1 MIVCIFLHHLRKTQL
16 LYIFLRHRHAYQTL
30 AVHRHKVDV
39 FCCGKFC
46 RTDEIALILSVLI
59 ICDKYYF
66 SCTKLI
72 KCFFYC
78 VEFHILCPF
87 SYDFEAVQLHNFL
100 TIQPTHICKTAR
112 YSCFYVKIRILPG
125 NLLLFQPVVFYFRQI
140 YVVHFP

>member
-1 MIVCIFLHHLRKTQL
+1 MIVCIFLHHLRKTKL

-46 RTDEIALILSVLI
+46 STDEIALILSVLI

-100 TIQPTHICKTAR
+100 TIQPTHIRKTAR
-112 YSCFYVKIRILPG
+112 YPFFYVKSRILPG
-125 NLLLFQPVVFYFRQI
+125 NLLLFHPVYFRRI
-140 YVVHFP
+140 YAVHFP

>member
-1 MIVCIFLHHLRKTQL
+1 MIVCVFLHHLRKTKL

-87 SYDFEAVQLHNFL
+87 SYDFTAIELHDFL
-100 TIQPTHICKTAR
+100 TIQPTHIRKNAR
-112 YSCFYVKIRILPG
+112 YSCFYVKIRILPE
-125 NLLLFQPVVFYFRQI
+125 NLLLFHPAVFRRI

>member
-1 MIVCIFLHHLRKTQL
+1 MIVCIFLHHLWKTKL

-78 VEFHILCPF
+78 VEFHILYPF

-100 TIQPTHICKTAR
+100 TIQPTHICKPAQ
-112 YSCFYVKIRILPG
+112 YPCFYVKSRILPG
-125 NLLLFQPVVFYFRQI
+125 NLLLFQPVVFYFCRI

>member
-1 MIVCIFLHHLRKTQL
+1 MIVCIFLHHLRKTKL

-72 KCFFYC
+72 KRFFYC

-87 SYDFEAVQLHNFL
+87 SYDFETVPLHNFL

-112 YSCFYVKIRILPG
+112 YSCFYVKSHILPG
-125 NLLLFQPVVFYFRQI
+125 NLLLFQPVVFYFRRI
-140 YVVHFP
+140 YAVHFP

>member
-1 MIVCIFLHHLRKTQL
+1 MDTKLQSFLDKVKDTASRTGRSVGRAADAAGKKASEMAAATRLNLRIFDLNTECDVL
-16 LYIFLRHRHAYQTL
+16 FLRHRHAYQTL

-78 VEFHILCPF
+78 VEFHILCPRL
-87 SYDFEAVQLHNFL
+87 SIV
-100 TIQPTHICKTAR
+100 
-112 YSCFYVKIRILPG
+112 IL
-125 NLLLFQPVVFYFRQI
+125 
-140 YVVHFP
+140 

>member
-1 MIVCIFLHHLRKTQL
+1 MIVCVFLHHLRKTKL

-78 VEFHILCPF
+78 VEFHFLCPRL
-87 SYDFEAVQLHNFL
+87 SIV
-100 TIQPTHICKTAR
+100 
-112 YSCFYVKIRILPG
+112 IL
-125 NLLLFQPVVFYFRQI
+125 
-140 YVVHFP
+140 